1 MKAALLDQS
10 KNVIG
15 LILDAPEK
23 GYTVLL
29 AGHFTIHGDPV
40 NVRTRKISRS
50 KKNIEKAEYT
60 QTLDKVTIKG
70 FDYFTFHDL
79 NSFDCFRK

>member
-1 MKAALLDQS
+1 MKAALLDQN

-23 GYTVLL
+23 GYTVEL
-29 AGHFTIHGDPV
+29 AGHFTINGDPV

-60 QTLDKVTIKG
+60 QPIDKVIIKG
-70 FDYFTFHDL
+70 FTYYTFHDVT
-79 NSFDCFRK
+79 SFEII